1 VRKATAASLFIALTL
16 IGCTPT
22 PPGPSPTDAPL
33 PTARTPPPATRAP
46 HTTRAVLATAL
57 PLAADSPPDVETRPT
72 PSATPSPTVVPTPS
86 PLPAPPTPDP
96 VEPLMTRMTI
106 EQKVGQLF
114 MIYPRRPTFDA
125 EVERII
131 IEDHLGGLI
140 LFAPNVENPAQV
152 AELVN
157 RAQSIATTS
166 GAGIPLLIAAD
177 QEGGRISRLWDGF
190 TQFPGNMAIGATHDP
205 ESARRIAQAIAR
217 EMRAVGI
224 NMNLAPVLDVNSNPL
239 NPIIGTRSFG
249 DSPEL
254 VVQMGLPMIETYR
267 EQGVVA
273 TAKHFPGH
281 GDTEEDS
288 HRKLPAVS
296 HPLDHLWAV
305 ELVPFQAA
313 IDAGV
318 DVIMTAHVS
327 FPAIDPTP
335 DLPATLS
342 PLVLQDLLRGQ
353 MGFDGVIATDSLG
366 MRALS
371 EIHDSSE
378 AAALALQ
385 AGADLLMFGK
395 DPGYT
400 LATAHAAYVHVLAMV
415 QAGEIPIE
423 QIDASVRRVLTLKAR
438 YGLLTWQPVDPAQ
451 AARSCG
457 TAQHRAAAFRVATDS
472 VTLLENDGLL
482 PLSPGQSLLLVV
494 PDKVDDLDDAL
505 RPHFPTLNVVVVS
518 LDPTVRQIAA
528 ASRHAAA
535 ADAVVVATWDA
546 AQHPS
551 QVSLVRALSAYPEA
565 VVALNTPYDL
575 AAFQEAGVIP
585 SAYLCTY
592 GDAPPSLEA
601 LAMVLIGNRLPRGR
615 LPVAVGD
622 AYPVGSGWQQFETP
636 QETGRE
642 ANTCTP
648 RLAPVYYISGEGNEY
663 EQKGRPGTPHPRQ
676 LRHYLP
682 V

>member
-1 VRKATAASLFIALTL
+1 VRKAAAASLFIALTL
-16 IGCTPT
+16 IGCTPAL
-22 PPGPSPTDAPL
+22 PGPSPTDASL
-33 PTARTPPPATRAP
+33 PTTRTPPPVTRTPPATQ
-46 HTTRAVLATAL
+46 AVLATAPYL
-57 PLAADSPPDVETRPT
+57 TTDSPPNVEKQPT
-72 PSATPSPTVVPTPS
+72 PSAMPSPTAVPIPS
-86 PLPAPPTPDP
+86 SIPASPTPDP
-96 VEPLMTRMTI
+96 IELLMARMTI

-140 LFAPNVENPAQV
+140 LFAPNVEDPAQV

-157 RAQSIATTS
+157 RAQSVATTS
-166 GAGIPLLIAAD
+166 GAEIPLLIAAD

-190 TQFPGNMAIGATHDP
+190 TQFPGNMAIGATHNP
-205 ESARRIAQAIAR
+205 ENARRMARAIAQ
-217 EMRAVGI
+217 EMQAVGI

-267 EQGVVA
+267 EQGVIA

-288 HRKLPAVS
+288 HRRLPAVS
-296 HPLDHLWAV
+296 HPLDHLRAV

-371 EIHDSSE
+371 EIYDSSE
-378 AAALALQ
+378 AAVLALQ

-400 LATAHAAYVHVLAMV
+400 LATAHAAYVHVLALV
-415 QAGEIPIE
+415 QAGEIPLE

-438 YGLLTWQPVDPAQ
+438 YGLLTWQPADPAR
-451 AARSCG
+451 AAQSCG
-457 TAQHRAAAFRVATDS
+457 TAQHRAAALRVATDS
-472 VTLLENDGLL
+472 ITLLENDGLL
-482 PLSPGQSLLLVV
+482 PLSPKQSLLLVV

-505 RPHFPTLNVVVVS
+505 RPYFPTLDVVVVS
-518 LDPTVRQIAA
+518 LDPTARQIAA
-528 ASRHAAA
+528 ASRRAVA

-546 AQHPS
+546 AQHAS
-551 QVSLVRALSAYPEA
+551 QVSLVQALFVYP
-565 VVALNTPYDL
+565 VVVIALNTPYDL
-575 AAFQEAGVIP
+575 AALQEAGVIP

-601 LAMVLIGNRLPRGR
+601 LAMVLTGNRLPRGR

-622 AYPVGSGWQQFETP
+622 AYPVGSGWQQFE
-636 QETGRE
+636 
-642 ANTCTP
+642 
-648 RLAPVYYISGEGNEY
+648 AP
-663 EQKGRPGTPHPRQ
+663 
-676 LRHYLP
+676 
-682 V
+682 